1 MLRLDQ
7 LLVRNQIPKLK
18 GLLPRKMASM
28 KSSLLSNRRAYVA
41 REVVSGSGEYQII
54 QVHHGGHPE
63 NIGRI
68 LARDYLNKESV
79 DNLMDRGDIEDAD
92 FEKSLIIHG
101 QKNSCYQLV
110 MDYHLPRTRYKNQ
123 VDYLYFFEQGSW
135 HAIDW
140 KDRDVDI
147 PSSAES
153 PSQLIYELHN
163 AIAENDPL
171 AVERLV
177 AAGANVNGFRE
188 GQTPLHVAARFG
200 HADCYQILLDLGADP
215 HIEDDSYLEPQEVAY
230 RLGHDDCVKKKV
242 RKRSRP

>member
-1 MLRLDQ
+1 
-7 LLVRNQIPKLK
+7 
-18 GLLPRKMASM
+18 M
-28 KSSLLSNRRAYVA
+28 KSSLLSNRRAYIA

-54 QVHHGGHPE
+54 QVHQGGHPE

-92 FEKSLIIHG
+92 FEKSLIRHD
-101 QKNSCYQLV
+101 QKSPSPKLV
-110 MDYHLPRTRYKNQ
+110 MDYHLHRARYKNQ
-123 VDYLYFFEQGSW
+123 VDYLYVFEKGSW
-135 HAIDW
+135 HAFDR

-147 PSSAES
+147 PNSADS
-153 PSQLIYELHN
+153 QSQLIYELHN
-163 AIAENDPL
+163 AIADNDPF

-177 AAGANVNGFRE
+177 AAGANINGFRE

-200 HADCYQILLDLGADP
+200 YADCYQILLDLGADP
-215 HIEDDSYLEPQEVAY
+215 HIEDDSYLEPQEIAY
-230 RLGHDDCVKKKV
+230 RLGHDDCVRKKV